1 MPPRAKPARLW
12 LKPGSIDREPVW
24 IILDAG
30 RHITTGCR
38 ESDRAGAESALERH
52 LAAKARPVGQHHP
65 SKLAVASVL
74 AVYSADR
81 VMAQARP
88 KEALA
93 RVERLLDWWKA
104 RPCSDVTGKTCRD
117 YASKRGASA
126 ARRELEDLRAA
137 LHYAKAEGILEY
149 VPTVTLPD
157 KSPPRARWLT
167 RAELAALVWAAW
179 SYREVQKGHATGR
192 RSRQHVARF
201 ILVAYYTG
209 SRAGAVCAATRA
221 QFDLAGRTFYR
232 RPEGEAET
240 KKRRTPTPLQDRL
253 CAHIERWWRKGIAR
267 TNLIEFNGRPVL
279 RVSKAFAR
287 AAKDAGLTGVSPHTL
302 RHTAATHLM
311 MAGADLDWAAKL
323 LGMTRKTLEDN
334 YWHFHPS
341 HARGTA
347 NLLTQ
352 RLRQ

>member
-1 MPPRAKPARLW
+1 MPPKPKPARLW
-12 LKPGSIDREPVW
+12 LKPGGPDREPVW
-24 IILDAG
+24 IILDSG
-30 RHITTGCR
+30 KHIATGCR
-38 ESDRAGAESALERH
+38 ASDRAGAESALERH

-65 SKLAVASVL
+65 SKLAIASVL

-81 VMAQARP
+81 VMTQARP

-93 RVERLLDWWKA
+93 RVERLLDWWGGKA
-104 RPCSDVTGKTCRD
+104 CSDVTGKACRA
-117 YASKRGASA
+117 YAAERGASA

-137 LHYAKAEGILEY
+137 MKHAAAEGILEFAP
-149 VPTVTLPD
+149 VVTLPE

-167 RAELAALVWAAW
+167 RDELAALVWAAW
-179 SYREVQKGHATGR
+179 SYREVQKGHPTGR

-209 SRAGAVCAATRA
+209 SRAGAVCAAQRA
-221 QFDLAGRTFYR
+221 QFDLAGRAFYR

-240 KKRRTPTPLQDRL
+240 KKRRTPVPMQDRL
-253 CAHIERWWRKGIAR
+253 CAHVERWWRNGIAR
-267 TNLIEFNGRPVL
+267 KSLIEFNGRPIL

-287 AAKDAGLTGVSPHTL
+287 AAKDAKLPGVTPHTL

-334 YWHFHPS
+334 YWHFHPG
-341 HARGTA
+341 HARHTA
-347 NLLTQ
+347 DLLT
-352 RLRQ
+352 RRKT